1 MHPAP
6 LACCTFHLQLLFSFS
21 LFAKCIPPLDVH
33 FLFLQMLSSSFA
45 MTPAV
50 VKRKL
55 RLVPT
60 SRVSEELLSKTSAR
74 QDFIRI
80 IPNPG
85 YRPNS
90 MKNVP
95 KATPTTSVTGAL
107 LRPPYAVCDP
117 RKVQILQHQ
126 HQQQMLM
133 ANGGSTKSFSRS
145 NSHNSELNAL
155 GGDGNGDGAS
165 TDNANAQMPP
175 KPYLKLSSSNMS
187 KQRFKK
193 FNYAS
198 VNVLI

>member
-1 MHPAP
+1 
-6 LACCTFHLQLLFSFS
+6 
-21 LFAKCIPPLDVH
+21 
-33 FLFLQMLSSSFA
+33 

-60 SRVSEELLSKTSAR
+60 SRVSEELLSKSSAR
-74 QDFIRI
+74 QDFIRH

-95 KATPTTSVTGAL
+95 KATPTTSATGVL

-126 HQQQMLM
+126 QQQQQMLL
-133 ANGGSTKSFSRS
+133 ANGGSAKAFSRS

-155 GGDGNGDGAS
+155 GGDVTGDSNSADSAGV
-165 TDNANAQMPP
+165 QMPP

-193 FNYAS
+193 FNYGS
-198 VNVLI
+198 VNVRISN